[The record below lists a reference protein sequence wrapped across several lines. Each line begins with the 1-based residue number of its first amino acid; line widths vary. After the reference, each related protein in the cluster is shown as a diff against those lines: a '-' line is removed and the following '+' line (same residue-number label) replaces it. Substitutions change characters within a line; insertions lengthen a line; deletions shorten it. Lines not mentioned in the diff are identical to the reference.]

1 MVDSIRGTC
10 LLDRYWNPA
19 TKQFDGIWQSGNL
32 IDISVQTR
40 QGNQDQIAPV
50 GIVLLDDNTFQ
61 CVPVEFIQKEQA

>member
-1 MVDSIRGTC
+1 MTESIRVTC

-19 TKQFDGIWQSGNL
+19 TKQFDGTWQSGSL

-40 QGNQDQIAPV
+40 QENPNGIGPA

-61 CVPVEFIQKEQA
+61 CIPMEFIKKEQA